1 MNDYTFTS
9 GVGLMQKATT
19 VRNCGD
25 GDGLSDAARARCGCG
40 TVFCCPSMIAGPVGP
55 QGPQG
60 PAGPQGEQGSTGPQ
74 GEQGPAGPAGEQG
87 PAGPQGE
94 QGPAGPQGIQ
104 GPEGPQG
111 EQGPAG
117 PQGEQGPA
125 GETPTFTVGTVTVGP
140 DPEVTITGEA
150 PNYVLNFVLPEA
162 PAPVE

>member
-40 TVFCCPSMIAGPVGP
+40 TVFCCPSMIVGPVGP

-60 PAGPQGEQGSTGPQ
+60 PAGPQGEQG
-74 GEQGPAGPAGEQG
+74 PA
-87 PAGPQGE
+87 
-94 QGPAGPQGIQ
+94 
-104 GPEGPQG
+104 
-111 EQGPAG
+111 GPAG